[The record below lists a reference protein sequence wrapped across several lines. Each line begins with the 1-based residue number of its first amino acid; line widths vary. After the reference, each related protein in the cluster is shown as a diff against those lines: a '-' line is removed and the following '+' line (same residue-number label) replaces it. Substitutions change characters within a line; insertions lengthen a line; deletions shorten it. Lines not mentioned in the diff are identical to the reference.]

1 VKPKKMDDS
10 REEIEE
16 SLENLLIFPTRE
28 GLRRS
33 IRMIQSYFSLEVQ
46 LTKDK
51 GVKEQQLETIVEKQ
65 QRIVKIATDAL
76 DRSQVATSKSCES
89 G

>member
-1 VKPKKMDDS
+1 MDDN

-16 SLENLLIFPTRE
+16 SLEDLLIFPTRE

-33 IRMIQSYFSLEVQ
+33 IRMIESYYCLEVQ
-46 LTKDK
+46 LAKDK
-51 GVKEQQLETIVEKQ
+51 GVKEQQYNTIVEEQ
-65 QRIVKIATDAL
+65 LRIVKIATDAL
-76 DRSQVATSKSCES
+76 DRSQAVTSRSSCES

>member
-1 VKPKKMDDS
+1 MDDH

-33 IRMIQSYFSLEVQ
+33 IRMIESYFSLEMQ

-51 GVKEQQLETIVEKQ
+51 GVKEHQYNTIVEEQ

>member
-1 VKPKKMDDS
+1 
-10 REEIEE
+10 
-16 SLENLLIFPTRE
+16 
-28 GLRRS
+28 
-33 IRMIQSYFSLEVQ
+33 MIQSYFSLEVQ

-51 GVKEQQLETIVEKQ
+51 GVKEQQLETIVEEQ

>member
-1 VKPKKMDDS
+1 MDDN

-16 SLENLLIFPTRE
+16 SLEDLLIFPTRE

-33 IRMIQSYFSLEVQ
+33 IRMIESYFSLEVQ
-46 LTKDK
+46 LAKDK
-51 GVKEQQLETIVEKQ
+51 EVKEQQYETIVEEQ
-65 QRIVKIATDAL
+65 RRIVKIATDAL
-76 DRSQVATSKSCES
+76 DRSQLVTSNSCES

>member
-1 VKPKKMDDS
+1 MDDDN

-16 SLENLLIFPTRE
+16 SLEDLLIFPTRE

-33 IRMIQSYFSLEVQ
+33 IRMIESYFSLEVQ
-46 LTKDK
+46 LAKDK
-51 GVKEQQLETIVEKQ
+51 GVKEQQYDTIVEEQ
-65 QRIVKIATDAL
+65 RRIVKIATDAL
-76 DRSQVATSKSCES
+76 DRSQAVTSSSCES